1 MERRL
6 TLNVVRLGEGEPL
19 VLLHPLGGELVV
31 WEPVMPLLAP
41 SRDVVAPDM
50 AGFGRSPE
58 LPEDEEPTPAAL
70 ARAVAALMDELGIE
84 SAHVAGVSLGGWV
97 ALELGRL
104 GRARSVTGLN
114 AAGFWRRPLGPRRN
128 PARELGRAL
137 APLAGPLLRSADVRR
152 RLLGGVTARPER
164 VPPDAAARLVRA
176 YITSPGFERVN
187 AAMRSAVFDGMEE
200 IRAPVTLAWAEHD
213 RLVAEPLGGVPGAR
227 RRWLRGCG
235 HIPTWDDPEQVA
247 DVLLEASSAARRTA

>member
-1 MERRL
+1 L
-6 TLNVVRLGEGEPL
+6 TLNFVRLGEGEPL
-19 VLLHPLGGELVV
+19 VLLHPLGAELVV

-41 SRDVVAPDM
+41 SRDVIAPDM
-50 AGFGRSPE
+50 PGFGRSSE
-58 LPEDEEPTPAAL
+58 LPEDEEATPAAL
-70 ARAVAALMDELGIE
+70 ARAVATLMDELGIE

-104 GRARSVTGLN
+104 GRGRSVTGLN
-114 AAGFWRRPLGPRRN
+114 AAGFWHRALGPRPNR
-128 PARELGRAL
+128 ARELGRAL
-137 APLAGPLLRSADVRR
+137 APMAGLLMRSADVRR
-152 RLLGGVTARPER
+152 QLLGGVAARPER

-176 YITSPGFERVN
+176 YLTSPGFERAN
-187 AAMRSAVFDGMEE
+187 AAMRSAMFGGMDE
-200 IRAPVTLAWAEHD
+200 IRAPITLAWAEHD
-213 RLVAEPLGGVPGAR
+213 RLVAEPGDGVPGAR